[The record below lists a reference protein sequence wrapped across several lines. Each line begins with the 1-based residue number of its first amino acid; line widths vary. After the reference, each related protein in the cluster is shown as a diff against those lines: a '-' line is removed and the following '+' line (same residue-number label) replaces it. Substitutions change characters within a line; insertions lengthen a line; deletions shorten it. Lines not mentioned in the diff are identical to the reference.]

1 MRKSASIPFIQLKY
15 DLISSLHV
23 GSSLLSPLSPVYR
36 QFGFWARYMGD
47 SSSRQDH
54 LNFYKW
60 LSFEFAAPISDL
72 FTQNR
77 AHIPYLGNSTYFHF
91 NRAR

>member
-1 MRKSASIPFIQLKY
+1 MRKSPSIPFIHHKY
-15 DLISSLHV
+15 DLITSLHV
-23 GSSLLSPLSPVYR
+23 GSSLLSPLSPIYR
-36 QFGFWARYMGD
+36 QFGLWARYMGD

-60 LSFEFAAPISDL
+60 LSIEFAAPIGDL
-72 FTQNR
+72 STQNC
-77 AHIPYLGNSTYFHF
+77 AHIPDLGNSSYFHH

>member
-1 MRKSASIPFIQLKY
+1 MTKSSSIQFIHHKY
-15 DLISSLHV
+15 DLITPLHV
-23 GSSLLSPLSPVYR
+23 GSSLLSLLSPIYR
-36 QFGFWARYMGD
+36 QFGLWARYMGD

-60 LSFEFAAPISDL
+60 LSFEFAAPIGDL
-72 FTQNR
+72 STQNR
-77 AHIPYLGNSTYFHF
+77 AHIPYLGNSTYFSF